1 MSVKGHD
8 PVLNRR
14 RETEMKP
21 PFILALVSLAL
32 ASPAHADIK
41 EPIKA
46 MIDEAMKGGNEGEVA
61 TIVKIAKRTNPDAA
75 KEIADYHANW
85 LSDRREAKQVKL
97 AEADM
102 LDNWHGKGEVGA
114 HLTTGNNDSSGV
126 VLGLKL
132 NREGLKWRHEI
143 FASTD
148 IQRTNGKRTRE
159 RYLAGAKVEYKFSER
174 GYSYGLGQY
183 ERDPF
188 LGYEDRWSA
197 SGGIGY
203 RLIDKPDLTLGLDT
217 GPAFRH
223 TDFTNG
229 EDETKLA
236 GRAAIDV
243 KWKINPSLRLSNNA
257 STYYETGGWS
267 SASLTALDAKI
278 SSALT
283 ARLSY
288 AMQHE
293 TDPLPGRDKL
303 DTTSRATLVYGF

>member
-1 MSVKGHD
+1 
-8 PVLNRR
+8 
-14 RETEMKP
+14 MKP
-21 PFILALVSLAL
+21 PFIFAL
-32 ASPAHADIK
+32 AALGLATPAHADMK

-61 TIVKIAKRTNPDAA
+61 TIVKIAKRADPDAA

-85 LSDRREAKQVKL
+85 LSDRRQAKQAKL

-102 LDNWHGKGEVGA
+102 FDNWRGKGEVGA

-126 VLGLKL
+126 VVGLKL

-143 FASTD
+143 FGTVDLQKS
-148 IQRTNGKRTRE
+148 NGVRNRE
-159 RYLAGAKVEYKFSER
+159 RYIAGAKGEYKFSDR
-174 GYSYGLGQY
+174 GYSYALGQY

-188 LGYEDRWSA
+188 LGYTDRWAA

-203 RLIDKPDLTLGLDT
+203 RVIDKPDLTVGVDT
-217 GPAFRH
+217 GPAWRH
-223 TDFTNG
+223 TEFTNG

-243 KWKINPSLRLSNNA
+243 GWKINPTLRLTNNS
-257 STYYETGGWS
+257 STFFETGDWS
-267 SASLTALDAKI
+267 SASMTALDAKI
-278 SSALT
+278 SGALT

-288 AMQHE
+288 SMQHE
-293 TDPLPGRDKL
+293 SDPLPGREKL

>member
-1 MSVKGHD
+1 
-8 PVLNRR
+8 
-14 RETEMKP
+14 MKRITLLP
-21 PFILALVSLAL
+21 SMAL
-32 ASPAHADIK
+32 ACAFAGATPAQAEINASVQ
-41 EPIKA
+41 A

-85 LSDRREAKQVKL
+85 LSERKVKKQAKL

-126 VLGLKL
+126 VIGLKL

-143 FASTD
+143 FGSVD
-148 IQRTNGKRTRE
+148 LQKTNGKRNRE

-188 LGYEDRWSA
+188 LGYADRWSA

-203 RLIDKPDLTLGLDT
+203 RVIDKPDLTIGLDT

-223 TDFTNG
+223 TMFTNG

-236 GRAAIDV
+236 GRAAIDI
-243 KWKINPSLRLSNNA
+243 KWKINPSLRFSNNA

-288 AMQHE
+288 ALQHE

>member
-1 MSVKGHD
+1 
-8 PVLNRR
+8 
-14 RETEMKP
+14 MKSKTLL
-21 PFILALVSLAL
+21 ILAAF
-32 ASPAHADIK
+32 ACAAPAQAEIN
-41 EPIKA
+41 PSVKA

-61 TIVKIAKRTNPDAA
+61 TIVKIAKRTDPEGA
-75 KEIADYHANW
+75 KEIADYHAHW
-85 LSDRREAKQVKL
+85 LSERSAAKQTEL

-126 VLGLKL
+126 VVGLKL
-132 NREGLKWRHEI
+132 HREGLDWRHEI
-143 FASTD
+143 FGTVD
-148 IQRTNGKRTRE
+148 LQRSNGVRNRE
-159 RYLAGAKVEYKFSER
+159 RYLAGVKGEYKFSAR
-174 GYSYGLGQY
+174 GYAYGLGQY

-203 RLIDKPDLTLGLDT
+203 RLIDKPDLTLGVDT

-223 TDFTNG
+223 TQFTNG

-236 GRAAIDV
+236 GRAAIDIG
-243 KWKINPSLRLSNNA
+243 WKVNPTLRLSNNS
-257 STYYETGGWS
+257 STFYEAGDWS

-278 SSALT
+278 SGALT

-293 TDPLPGRDKL
+293 SDPLPGREKL